1 MDSNNKEENVRD
13 NNSHFEWVRLDH
25 YGHDN
30 LEEVTGTDV
39 IFMLFGGLLPK
50 IEKEVQH
57 NVHIGNLKILRNIA
71 YFDLN
76 TYINY
81 YTFCQK
87 HNLCTLCAYCT
98 SPN

>member
-57 NVHIGNLKILRNIA
+57 NVHIGNLKNLRNIA
-71 YFDLN
+71 HFDLN

-81 YTFCQK
+81 YTFCRK

>member
-1 MDSNNKEENVRD
+1 MDNVEENVKD

-25 YGHDN
+25 DDQGN

-76 TYINY
+76 ILTTTLFAENITYVLSVLIVLLLTNS
-81 YTFCQK
+81 F
-87 HNLCTLCAYCT
+87 
-98 SPN
+98 